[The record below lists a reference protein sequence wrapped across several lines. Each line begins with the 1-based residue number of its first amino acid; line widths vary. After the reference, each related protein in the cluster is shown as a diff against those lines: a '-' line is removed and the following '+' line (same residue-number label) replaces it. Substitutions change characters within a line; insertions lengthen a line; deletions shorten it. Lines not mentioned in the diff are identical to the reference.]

1 MKWHDIT
8 MQYNSIQYN
17 NIHIQYVYSVNTR
30 TCISIY
36 IHINFHQTEQ
46 DWTMLTWFVHLWICA
61 QRLGAHPCVHSS
73 LVLPSFIKDEDCC
86 ISNVYICESSKHIE
100 TIISYI
106 LVAANYVP
114 LLSPIMYYRFWYS
127 NCCWCMQL
135 SIDHDVPSVLYFLR
149 IFLTLITIIYCF
161 PKVISYD
168 YERFLINS
176 YNIVIIIPPTYLSWG
191 PQSLC
196 FWSSYD
202 ISHHD
207 IADQAAWW
215 WFA

>member
-1 MKWHDIT
+1 
-8 MQYNSIQYN
+8 
-17 NIHIQYVYSVNTR
+17 
-30 TCISIY
+30 
-36 IHINFHQTEQ
+36 
-46 DWTMLTWFVHLWICA
+46 MLTWFCAFMNLCTKIRGTSLCTFLLGVVKLHQRWRLLHFKWI
-61 QRLGAHPCVHSS
+61 HMW
-73 LVLPSFIKDEDCC
+73 I
-86 ISNVYICESSKHIE
+86 IE
-100 TIISYI
+100 TYRNHNFYI

-114 LLSPIMYYRFWYS
+114 LFSPVMYYRFWYS

-135 SIDHDVPSVLYFLR
+135 SIDHDIPSVLYFLR

-161 PKVISYD
+161 PTVISYNYD

-176 YNIVIIIPPTYLSWG
+176 FNIVIIMPPTYLSWG

-196 FWSSYD
+196 FWSNYD